1 MPEPSLSIIT
11 ADEEDLPRTIRRERE
26 ARDREAREKAPVT
39 PVVPTG
45 PTMPTALEHSGGNF
59 RLPAPSAT
67 VTAFDVPFGKLMKFF
82 IKAVFAAIPAM
93 LLLTAL
99 LWLFGQGLQ
108 SAFPQLVKMKVL
120 IYVPQ

>member
-1 MPEPSLSIIT
+1 MPEPTLTIA

-26 ARDREAREKAPVT
+26 ARNREAREKT

-45 PTMPTALEHSGGNF
+45 PTLLERSGHDFHLPT
-59 RLPAPSAT
+59 PAAR
-67 VTAFDVPFGKLMKFF
+67 VTAFDVSFGKLVMFF
-82 IKAVFAAIPAM
+82 IKAVFAAIPAL

-108 SAFPQLVKMKVL
+108 STFPQLLKMKIL